1 LIVQDI
7 FRKPALIGGK
17 TRGGKPQKYRGFAM
31 KNKLFFGMIV
41 CTALAIGLIV
51 AGCASVQPMSNEAI
65 RKYALVSH
73 PENFKNFQYYV
84 SRDIVLTYVSSK
96 AQSTA
101 VGQIDINRDIIQILS
116 STPGVVLDVK
126 TDING
131 NNMLGV
137 AFELNNDSLLWFVQN
152 PAKAGTYFYLAYTDE
167 STQEIEYGGYL
178 YSVSY
183 EQATG
188 IFAFLK
194 RLLTPKKTKEGEYE
208 NMEPILLYEE
218 RVRESEQRRNLQG
231 RRL

>member
-1 LIVQDI
+1 
-7 FRKPALIGGK
+7 
-17 TRGGKPQKYRGFAM
+17 M
-31 KNKLFFGMIV
+31 KSKLFFGMIV
-41 CTALAIGLIV
+41 GATLAIGLMV
-51 AGCASVQPMSNEAI
+51 TGCASVQPMSDEAI
-65 RKYALVSH
+65 RKYALVSN

-84 SRDIVLTYVSSK
+84 SRDIVLTYVSAE

-116 STPGVVLDVK
+116 STPGIVLDVK
-126 TDING
+126 TDANG

-137 AFELNNDSLLWFVQN
+137 AFEVDNDSLLWFIQN
-152 PAKAGTYFYLAYTDE
+152 PDKAGTYFYLVYTDE
-167 STQEIEYGGYL
+167 ATQEIDYGGYL

-188 IFAFLK
+188 IGAFFK
-194 RLLTPKKTKEGEYE
+194 RLFTSKKTKGGEYE

-218 RVRESEQRRNLQG
+218 KVRESEQRRNLQG

>member
-1 LIVQDI
+1 MKSHTEEKKMANKRFLLGMLLGILVLIV
-7 FRKPALIGGK
+7 
-17 TRGGKPQKYRGFAM
+17 T
-31 KNKLFFGMIV
+31 
-41 CTALAIGLIV
+41 
-51 AGCASVQPMSNEAI
+51 GCASVQPMSNEAI
-65 RKYALVSH
+65 RKYALVSN

-96 AQSTA
+96 AQSTS

-126 TDING
+126 ADANG

-137 AFELNNDSLLWFVQN
+137 AFEPDNDSLLWFIQD
-152 PAKAGTYFYLAYTDE
+152 PAKAGTYFYLVYTDE
-167 STQEIEYGGYL
+167 ETQEIDYGGYL

-188 IFAFLK
+188 IGAFFK
-194 RLLTPKKTKEGEYE
+194 RLFTPKKTKEGEYE

-218 RVRESEQRRNLQG
+218 KVRESEQRRNLQG